1 MINIL
6 KKVLIPLSTTSVLFI
21 SSAVLAD
28 EEVSVN
34 KLNTNASG
42 FESSEYCKDGQSL
55 IDLKTVAKNISGYCN
70 LIDKTDRWA
79 IVRLAGE
86 ASISGSGYGCEIKLI
101 DSRNLG
107 HGLCGVPKQQK
118 KVEGETCP
126 SKMKHV
132 SFEDVSQNLK
142 EVCESL
148 GEWDIVRIGNR
159 GSVTGSGYGCS
170 LKVNDSKNLGHSLC
184 MDE

>member
-1 MINIL
+1 MMEAL
-6 KKVLIPLSTTSVLFI
+6 KKLLIPLSTTSIVLF
-21 SSAVLAD
+21 SSLSFAGGDA
-28 EEVSVN
+28 SVN
-34 KLNTNASG
+34 KLNNDASG
-42 FESSEYCKDGQSL
+42 YEGSEYCKDGETL
-55 IDLKTVAKNISGYCN
+55 LDLKTVVKDVSGYCN

-86 ASISGSGYGCEIKLI
+86 ASISGSGYGCEIKLK
-101 DSRNLG
+101 DNRNLG
-107 HGLCGVPKQQK
+107 HGLCRVSKKQK

-148 GEWDIVRIGNR
+148 DEWDIVRIGNR

-170 LKVNDSKNLGHSLC
+170 LKINDSKNLGHSLC
-184 MDE
+184 VDE